1 LQMMGKADEAG
12 VMAQLPLFVASRL
25 SRIPQLKPEDLEVCL
40 IAKKLECNTKKLA
53 SLQELVE
60 KHIVGAAT
68 QPSAMCSSGADLTD
82 GKQTYQHE
90 RDVVPGDK
98 AATPVCPTSS
108 KESYANYVKRPARP
122 TVLTGTSNGSSKQ
135 GKMVKAVKRR
145 LVAFA
150 GRFDLDTSEDDLK
163 QWLVNSGI
171 KDVYCTR
178 IKPKEGRKYQ
188 TAAFRVSC
196 SEEYRDLFYN
206 ESSWPDG
213 CELRDWFFTPNHS
226 SPAGETASQ
235 AASHLSSGQRSPS
248 LVTDG
253 YSSVQAKSTL
263 LADAGGSNG
272 KMSDEITT

>member
-1 LQMMGKADEAG
+1 
-12 VMAQLPLFVASRL
+12 
-25 SRIPQLKPEDLEVCL
+25 
-40 IAKKLECNTKKLA
+40 
-53 SLQELVE
+53 
-60 KHIVGAAT
+60 
-68 QPSAMCSSGADLTD
+68 
-82 GKQTYQHE
+82 
-90 RDVVPGDK
+90 
-98 AATPVCPTSS
+98 
-108 KESYANYVKRPARP
+108 
-122 TVLTGTSNGSSKQ
+122 VLTGTSNGSSKQ

-178 IKPKEGRKYQ
+178 IKPKEGRKDQ

-196 SEEYRDLFYN
+196 SEEYRDLFHN

-213 CELRDWFFTPNHS
+213 CELRDWFFTPNRS

-248 LVTDG
+248 PVTDG